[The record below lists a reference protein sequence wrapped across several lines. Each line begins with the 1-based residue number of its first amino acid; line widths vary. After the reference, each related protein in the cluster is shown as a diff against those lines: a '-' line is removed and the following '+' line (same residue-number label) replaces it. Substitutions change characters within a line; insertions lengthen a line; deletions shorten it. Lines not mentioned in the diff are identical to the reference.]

1 MTTFLAS
8 ALGKGALFRSARIAL
23 LAAAALSASIGL
35 GGGYARATTVKA
47 VMQSGLRVTDPI
59 MSTAFTARD
68 HGYMIYD
75 TLLGLDKD
83 FQVRPQMADWKVS
96 DGGKLYTFMLR
107 SGLKWH
113 DGAPVT
119 ADDCIASIK
128 RWASVDTTGMPLM
141 QMVKEIRK
149 VDDNNFQVEL
159 TRPTSLL
166 LSGLAKLSSRPAFM
180 MPKRIA
186 DTPAD
191 KAITDYVGSGPFKFV
206 VSEFQPGLRAVYEK
220 NADYVPRP
228 EPASWT
234 SGGKVVSVDRVEW
247 MTMSDQS
254 IAVSALQNGE
264 IDFLQQVP
272 FDLLPVLE
280 SHSDLTVKV
289 LDELGAWTY
298 FRMNHLYPPFDNRL
312 VRQAAIAAVGQED
325 VLKALVGNPKYY
337 QTCAA
342 VMGCGNPNGDS
353 YGAEWVIPSDIEKA
367 KALLKEAK
375 YDGTP
380 VLVLQ
385 PTDIAML
392 SAQPLIIGD
401 ALRKAGFNVQMKTM
415 DWQSVVI
422 QQGNQKPPSEG
433 GWNVF
438 STYSILATSGDPFGN
453 TTLSTAGRKS
463 WAGWPDVPEIEQLR
477 LDFAAATT
485 PEAQKAIAVKIQK
498 LAIDEGVVGPLGQ
511 FRIPSA
517 YSAKLTGVVES
528 PVTVFW
534 SMRKAEE

>member
-1 MTTFLAS
+1 MMAS
-8 ALGKGALFRSARIAL
+8 LNSSLGTGPLFRSARVAL
-23 LAAAALSASIGL
+23 LAAAVVAMSFGPGSECAQ
-35 GGGYARATTVKA
+35 ATIVKA

-59 MSTAFTARD
+59 LSTAFTARD

-75 TLLGLDKD
+75 TLLGLDRD
-83 FQVRPQMADWKVS
+83 FHIRPQMADWKVS
-96 DGGKLYTFMLR
+96 GDGKLYTFTLR

-149 VDDNNFQVEL
+149 VDDNNFEIEL
-159 TRPTSLL
+159 TQPTSLL

-180 MPKRIA
+180 MPKRVA
-186 DTPAD
+186 DTSAST
-191 KAITDYVGSGPFKFV
+191 AISDYVGSGPFRFV

-220 NADYVPRP
+220 NIDYVPRS

-234 SGGKVVSVDRVEW
+234 AGGKVVNVDRVEW
-247 MTMSDQS
+247 VTMPDQS

-280 SHSDLTVKV
+280 SNSDVTVKV

-353 YGAEWVIPSDIEKA
+353 YGAEWVIPSDIERA

-380 VLVLQ
+380 VVVLQ

-392 SAQPLIIGD
+392 
-401 ALRKAGFNVQMKTM
+401 
-415 DWQSVVI
+415 
-422 QQGNQKPPSEG
+422 
-433 GWNVF
+433 
-438 STYSILATSGDPFGN
+438 
-453 TTLSTAGRKS
+453 
-463 WAGWPDVPEIEQLR
+463 WASR
-477 LDFAAATT
+477 
-485 PEAQKAIAVKIQK
+485 
-498 LAIDEGVVGPLGQ
+498 
-511 FRIPSA
+511 
-517 YSAKLTGVVES
+517 
-528 PVTVFW
+528 
-534 SMRKAEE
+534 